1 MEPLLCLST
10 CCRFHRHCI
19 KHSESANLHVR
30 LIAEGKP
37 KDLSSA
43 DYIKKFTM
51 DGTHAEPAG
60 YLATVQAPD
69 GMIHLISSH
78 LHYRF
83 NLAGLREPMA

>member
-1 MEPLLCLST
+1 
-10 CCRFHRHCI
+10 
-19 KHSESANLHVR
+19 
-30 LIAEGKP
+30 LIAEGKT

-43 DYIKKFTM
+43 DYIKNFTM

-60 YLATVQAPD
+60 YLAAVQAPD

-83 NLAGLREPMA
+83 NLAWLREPMV